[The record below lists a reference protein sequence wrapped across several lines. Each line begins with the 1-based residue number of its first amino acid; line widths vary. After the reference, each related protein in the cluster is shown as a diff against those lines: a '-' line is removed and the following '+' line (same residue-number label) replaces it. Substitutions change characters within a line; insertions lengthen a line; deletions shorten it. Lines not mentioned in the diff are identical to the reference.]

1 MKDIHGL
8 NDGAIKDEHELKSR
22 SKKHSQRASAE
33 MLVIRAS
40 YWDVD
45 LRKGNLRCSNM
56 AIGNNTAVGYDV
68 EWGEQ

>member
-1 MKDIHGL
+1 
-8 NDGAIKDEHELKSR
+8 
-22 SKKHSQRASAE
+22 